1 LRWKYCLEILT
12 HDNNKIGLQIVLKT
26 DSVQQWDGENVLVDT
41 KYNMDV
47 IQLGFISSASL

>member
-1 LRWKYCLEILT
+1 MEILLRNINSY
-12 HDNNKIGLQIVLKT
+12 NNKIGLQIVLKT
-26 DSVQQWDGENVLVDT
+26 DSDQQWDGENVLVDT